1 MCVDKTMSGAKRAG
15 GYRKSVT
22 EAFLSSY
29 PEPEADECVAKVKG
43 SRGANVFEVDLFL
56 GKAETQ
62 TVQGK
67 HLALLPKRFKN
78 VIWVKR
84 NDYLIVKRDM
94 TPEDVFRAA
103 TAEATSSV
111 QQYEVVHVLSKD
123 QMKHLKSIGKWPE
136 EDLPHAAGL
145 EEPDD
150 YCGMGGGEE
159 ELGEEEEEEEEV
171 AVAPQGEV
179 EQDLLLRA
187 SLG

>member
-1 MCVDKTMSGAKRAG
+1 MSGAKRAG

-62 TVQGK
+62 TGK

-94 TPEDVFRAA
+94 TPEDVFGSA

-123 QMKHLKSIGKWPE
+123 QIKHLKSVGKWPE
-136 EDLPHAAGL
+136 EDLPHSAGV

-150 YCGMGGGEE
+150 YCGMGGGDADEE
-159 ELGEEEEEEEEV
+159 EVEEEEEEV
-171 AVAPQGEV
+171 TAATGGEV
-179 EQDLLLRA
+179 VQDLPPL
-187 SLG
+187 